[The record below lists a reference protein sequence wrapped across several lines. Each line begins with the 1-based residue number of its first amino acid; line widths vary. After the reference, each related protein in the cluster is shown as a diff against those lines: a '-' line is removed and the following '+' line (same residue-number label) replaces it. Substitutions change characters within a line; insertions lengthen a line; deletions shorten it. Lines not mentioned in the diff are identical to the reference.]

1 MDGRAARAL
10 RGAAWPLPRAA
21 HHWRRMTHTERTY
34 YLVTCLYRVAWA
46 ALGPT
51 YALFL
56 LSRGLDLLELNL
68 VLATYLVTTCL
79 FEIPTG
85 AVADVFGRKASFVLS
100 CLVRALAFG
109 MYYFAETF
117 PAFLVAEFVDAIG
130 TTLATGALDAWA
142 VDGVRAEGDRR
153 PADRLF
159 ARGQIIGQTSMI
171 LSGLLVALWAADDL
185 SRAWLVGSGG
195 FLLCAAVGALTMREP
210 PRTAAATAASPASVA
225 AMMRAALRAVR
236 EQPAMRGLCLMTL
249 VTMFAT
255 MPAFHMWQPRL
266 ATLGGGGAELT
277 GWIWVGLSL
286 ASLFGSAL
294 IPRLVHRL
302 GRPRALTLALAWRA
316 VTLFV
321 AGAAGGFALATLAF
335 ILQEIAFGF
344 SEPVLQAWMSEHAS
358 AEQRAT
364 VLSVRSMSFTL
375 GGATGLVCLGWLAL
389 LTDIGVA
396 WMVSAALIALA
407 APGFLLVRARTIASA

>member
-1 MDGRAARAL
+1 
-10 RGAAWPLPRAA
+10 
-21 HHWRRMTHTERTY
+21 MTRTERTY
-34 YLVTCLYRVAWA
+34 YVVTCLYRIAWA

-56 LSRGLDLLELNL
+56 LSRGLDLLEINL

-85 AVADVFGRKASFVLS
+85 AVADVFGRKISFLLS

-109 MYYFAETF
+109 LYYVSDTL
-117 PAFLVAEFVDAIG
+117 PAFLFAEFVDAIG

-159 ARGQIIGQTSMI
+159 ARGQIIGQASMI
-171 LSGLLVALWAADDL
+171 LSGLLVALWTADDL
-185 SRAWLVGSGG
+185 ARAWLVGSGG

-210 PRTAAATAASPASVA
+210 PRTRPAPAGVRPPSVA
-225 AMMRAALRAVR
+225 AMVREALRAVR
-236 EQPAMRGLCLMTL
+236 EQPVMRGLCAMTF

-255 MPAFHMWQPRL
+255 VPAFHMWQPRL
-266 ATLGGGGAELT
+266 AELAGAGAEVT

-286 ASLFGSAL
+286 ASLAGSAV
-294 IPRLVHRL
+294 IPRLVPRL
-302 GRPRALTLALAWRA
+302 GRPRALACAVVWRALTLA
-316 VTLFV
+316 V
-321 AGAAGGFALATLAF
+321 AGAAGGFPLATCAF
-335 ILQEIAFGF
+335 ILQEAGFGF

-375 GGATGLVCLGWLAL
+375 GGASGLIGLGWLAL

-396 WMVSAALIALA
+396 WMVSAALLALA
-407 APGFLLVRARTIASA
+407 TPGFLLIGSGRALGLRVRRPSTEER